1 MLRSS
6 LKLSRCKKHDD
17 LSSNVEKE
25 DYSLPVFRSNEL
37 RVKRDGSSA
46 SERVPV
52 LAWLVFA
59 NCIIIMVAFHGKVM
73 EFVSLISPSSASASE
88 ERSPY
93 HYHPSSVEKHV
104 LDNLN
109 GLGLTSSTEYADTC
123 AIVRDTRSPVY
134 ADLQNYFSELNHY
147 NDLIKD
153 FQPIT
158 HDLRELINANEENI
172 EEVCSITKL
181 HSDGLGGIFKSR
193 LVSNSTDAGAM
204 EPLLPTMRSHKMCN
218 NFAKHV
224 MSMDYLVHDFYS
236 MCKKLKRHSKTVF
249 VDMGA
254 SLDFHGSES
263 QPAIYINKIY
273 GKFGFNFDHIYAY
286 EITKKDPSNVFELIP
301 AELQASWHWVN
312 VGVDSRPGS
321 KMNPFTT
328 ITNHFSPDDFVV
340 VKLDVDTPAVENLLA
355 RQLRDDPKLLELVDQ
370 FYFED
375 HVKQKEL
382 KKSWGESAEGSVAE
396 SLELMASM
404 REKGVASHYWP

>member
-204 EPLLPTMRSHKMCN
+204 EPLLPTMRSHKVCN

-236 MCKKLKRHSKTVF
+236 MCKKLKRHSKT
-249 VDMGA
+249 
-254 SLDFHGSES
+254 
-263 QPAIYINKIY
+263 
-273 GKFGFNFDHIYAY
+273 
-286 EITKKDPSNVFELIP
+286 
-301 AELQASWHWVN
+301 ASWHWVN

-382 KKSWGESAEGSVAE
+382 KKSWGESAE
-396 SLELMASM
+396 
-404 REKGVASHYWP
+404 